1 MIPKECKR
9 LIEVDFPIAAVSAHS
24 AREKSIRHGH
34 PSTLHLWWARRP
46 LAACRA
52 VLLGLLLPDPCQPPC
67 PADFKKRARELL
79 PPVAGTIGPSD
90 DDLQRALLKFIGDF
104 ANWDFAA
111 NQTFLEIGRGLVKA
125 AHPEET
131 PVVVDPFAGGGSI
144 PLEALRLGCEAFAS
158 DLNPVAC
165 LILKTLLEDIPRY
178 GNAEFKLKDDLPDG
192 RQGKFYTYVLR
203 CNDGSHYK
211 GHTEDLQRRI
221 TQHEAGECEWTSK
234 HLPVELL
241 YYETFDTREEAVERE
256 KYFKSG
262 SGREWLQ
269 KKLKDVAPPAVRQ
282 VHGLA
287 DALRHVGK
295 QVKHA
300 AEKELAKYY
309 PADADGSR
317 PIAYLWARTV
327 RCEAV
332 GCGAEI
338 PLMKSFW
345 LCNKTGRRRALR
357 FTVERPKKGA
367 PFLTFEIYAPKSEST
382 VSNATVHRADATCP
396 CCHIV
401 LPAARVRSQLAQ
413 QRGGADVQFGS
424 KGNRIGGATLL
435 AVVTLRDDTMGR
447 FYRLPTSKDYAVVYA
462 AQKAVAKLAKGVV
475 PDESTPKGGGR
486 GAGRAFGIQ
495 NYGMMQWGDLFT
507 ARQKLAMVK
516 LGEAASDLSTS
527 DGIQDLLALAIDKTA
542 DLGNALAPWKP
553 DAECP
558 VHLLARQAIG
568 VAWDWAESV
577 PICDASGSFTSAYER
592 TATTVEATYFT
603 AKPIAGLQIADACKS
618 PLLSDS
624 CSVWFTDPPYYDAVP
639 YSDLSD
645 FFYAWLRRTL
655 PKHPLMRDPFDSKNP
670 LTPKAAEIVQD
681 ETRRVK
687 DGVKDRS
694 FFEREMARAF
704 AEGRR
709 VMRDDGLS
717 CVVFAHKTTEGWE
730 ALLTG
735 MLRAGWAITASWPI
749 TTESGSRLRARDSA
763 ALAAS
768 VHLVCRPRDANAGVG
783 DWSDV
788 KAAMEKRIRE
798 WLPTLTKHGVRGAD
812 AIFSCLG
819 PALESYSRYEKV
831 LTSADREVPLGGDPE
846 ASEPHER
853 GFLAYVFE
861 TLSKEALRQVL
872 GLPAEASAQ
881 AGDVSTE
888 GYEEDA
894 RLTALF
900 LWTLQTTKANGN
912 PDRIGAG
919 GEKAAVVAEDAED
932 EGDEENALS
941 ADRQAKKPVGGL
953 SMPFDTFIRITRPM
967 GIHYP
972 ALEGRVIEIEKGV
985 VRLLP
990 VKERM
995 EELLG
1000 EAAKRGGAEFSIQ
1013 DLRQGEL
1020 FARGATKSERPEKA
1034 SAKSPKLDAGKTR
1047 AEGELTTL
1055 DRIHRAM
1062 LLFGLGRS
1070 ALLRQVLEA
1079 ELRQGKRFERLA
1091 LSLNQL
1097 YYWVAPD
1104 GDERRML
1111 EGVQAA
1117 MRGVK

>member
-1 MIPKECKR
+1 MGSRYRRFLRNSKMIPKDCKR

-24 AREKSIRHGH
+24 AKEKSIRHGH

-52 VLLGLLLPDPCQPPC
+52 VLLGLLLPDPCQALC

-79 PPVAGTIGPSD
+79 PPVAGKIGPND

-178 GNAEFKLKDDLPDG
+178 GKTDFKLKDD
-192 RQGKFYTYVLR
+192 RGKEQV
-203 CNDGSHYK
+203 
-211 GHTEDLQRRI
+211 
-221 TQHEAGECEWTSK
+221 
-234 HLPVELL
+234 
-241 YYETFDTREEAVERE
+241 
-256 KYFKSG
+256 
-262 SGREWLQ
+262 
-269 KKLKDVAPPAVRQ
+269 

-295 QVKHA
+295 QVKQA
-300 AEKELAKYY
+300 AEKELVKYY
-309 PADADGSR
+309 PADKDGSR

-332 GCGAEI
+332 DCGAEI
-338 PLMKSFW
+338 PLLKSFW
-345 LCNKTGRRRALR
+345 LCKKAGRRRALR
-357 FTVERPKKGA
+357 FTVERPKKGE
-367 PFLTFEIYAPKSEST
+367 PSVHFEIFTPKSDSPLPDG
-382 VSNATVHRADATCP
+382 TVHRADATCP
-396 CCHIV
+396 CCHVV
-401 LPAARVRSQLAQ
+401 LPAARTRSQLAAQ
-413 QRGGADVQFGS
+413 HGGADVQFDV
-424 KGNRIGGATLL
+424 KANRTGGALML
-435 AVVTLRDDTMGR
+435 AVVTLREGASGR
-447 FYRLPTSKDYAVVYA
+447 FYRLPTPEDYAAVFA
-462 AQKAVAKLAKGVV
+462 TQKAVAKLPKGVV
-475 PDESTPKGGGR
+475 PDEPTPIGGGR

-495 NYGMMQWGDLFT
+495 NYGMMTFGDLFT
-507 ARQKLAMVK
+507 ARQKVALATLATLVQAQDAAIRDFLALVIDRVASRSSALCLWRYHADQEK
-516 LGEAASDLSTS
+516 VEHIFGRQSLSVVWDFAEAVVMSESTGSFS
-527 DGIQDLLALAIDKTA
+527 DGI
-542 DLGNALAPWKP
+542 
-553 DAECP
+553 E
-558 VHLLARQAIG
+558 V
-568 VAWDWAESV
+568 VAQCVES
-577 PICDASGSFTSAYER
+577 E
-592 TATTVEATYFT
+592 T
-603 AKPIAGLQIADACKS
+603 AKLAAVGQAQLADACVS
-618 PLLSDS
+618 PLSDRS
-624 CSVWFTDPPYYDAVP
+624 VNVWFTDPPYYDAIP
-639 YSDLSD
+639 YADLSD
-645 FFYAWLRRTL
+645 FFFVWLKRAL
-655 PKHPLMRDPFDSKNP
+655 PKHPILRDPYDGKNL
-670 LTPKAAEIVQD
+670 LTPKSREIVQD
-681 ETRRVK
+681 EIKSFEGRPKDGEFFEVLMGRAFTESRRVLK
-687 DGVKDRS
+687 DDGV
-694 FFEREMARAF
+694 
-704 AEGRR
+704 G
-709 VMRDDGLS
+709 

-735 MLRAGWAITASWPI
+735 LLRAGLAITASWPI
-749 TTESGSRLRARDSA
+749 TTEMGNRLRARDSA
-763 ALAAS
+763 ALAGS
-768 VHLVCRPRDANAGVG
+768 VHLVCRPRDVNAGVG
-783 DWSDV
+783 DWSEV

-831 LTSADREVPLGGDPE
+831 LTQADREVPLGGDPE

-872 GLPAEASAQ
+872 GDAQ
-881 AGDVSTE
+881 TE

-894 RLTALF
+894 RMTALF

-912 PDRIGAG
+912 GK
-919 GEKAAVVAEDAED
+919 KAAEVAEDAED
-932 EGDEENALS
+932 EGD
-941 ADRQAKKPVGGL
+941 DDKPTKAAGGF

-1020 FARGATKSERPEKA
+1020 FARGATKSEKPEKA
-1034 SAKSPKLDAGKTR
+1034 SAKSPKLDAGKAR

-1062 LLFGLGRS
+1062 LLFSLGRS
-1070 ALLRQVLEA
+1070 ALLRQVLEV

-1091 LSLNQL
+1091 LSLNSL
-1097 YYWVAPD
+1097 YPESS
-1104 GDERRML
+1104 DERRML
-1111 EGVQAA
+1111 EGVQSA